1 MAALKLVPASGDPIE
16 LQGDHALVGRD
27 AGCDIVVNDTSV
39 SRKHARIERWGPKWA
54 VVDQRSANG
63 TFLDGQRITE
73 SVIGPGQ
80 ELRFGKV
87 AYRVEIVSEESG
99 ATVIMNSPLVSDATL
114 VQPVAPPP
122 PRPAAPPP
130 PVAAPPA
137 PQPHPAPRPVA
148 AHPPSPPAYAAHP
161 PEPAPSGRSP
171 LFWVGRAFATL
182 VVIAVVG
189 LGATMGPGYLKSRA
203 VVEAVRAQLKEIR
216 EGDLDAAYGRN
227 AAGYRSAHPPA
238 AFATFVAR
246 HPGLNSNTG
255 ATFGSR
261 TVEGGTAKLAGS
273 LAHASGSEA
282 AAYELV
288 QEGGEWKISSL
299 EVDGEEAATSS
310 PTASATAS
318 GLKAETVAVNKVR
331 QGQTI
336 TVKIDIRVT
345 AFDLRPEGN
354 AFRVDLAEDL
364 ETFGPGG
371 RRIDEL
377 SRVDLESYN
386 QTIPSAT
393 DAAATFNLSLTF
405 GQPDPGRYKAVIT
418 IRDRVGQK
426 SMKHEVPFELP

>member
-1 MAALKLVPASGDPIE
+1 
-16 LQGDHALVGRD
+16 
-27 AGCDIVVNDTSV
+27 
-39 SRKHARIERWGPKWA
+39 
-54 VVDQRSANG
+54 
-63 TFLDGQRITE
+63 
-73 SVIGPGQ
+73 
-80 ELRFGKV
+80 
-87 AYRVEIVSEESG
+87 
-99 ATVIMNSPLVSDATL
+99 
-114 VQPVAPPP
+114 
-122 PRPAAPPP
+122 
-130 PVAAPPA
+130 
-137 PQPHPAPRPVA
+137 
-148 AHPPSPPAYAAHP
+148 
-161 PEPAPSGRSP
+161 
-171 LFWVGRAFATL
+171 
-182 VVIAVVG
+182 
-189 LGATMGPGYLKSRA
+189 
-203 VVEAVRAQLKEIR
+203 VEAVRAQLKEIR
-216 EGDLDAAYGRN
+216 EGNLNAAYGRN
-227 AAGYRSAHPPA
+227 AAGYRSAHPPE

-246 HPGLNSNTG
+246 HPGLSANTD

-261 TVEGGTAKLAGS
+261 TVEGGTARLAGS

-299 EVDGEEAATSS
+299 EVDGEEAATTS
-310 PTASATAS
+310 PAAATGS

-345 AFDLRPEGN
+345 SFDLRPEGN

-386 QTIPSAT
+386 QTIASAT

-405 GQPDPGRYKAVIT
+405 GKPDPGRYRAVIT

-426 SMKHEVPFELP
+426 SMKHDVPFELP